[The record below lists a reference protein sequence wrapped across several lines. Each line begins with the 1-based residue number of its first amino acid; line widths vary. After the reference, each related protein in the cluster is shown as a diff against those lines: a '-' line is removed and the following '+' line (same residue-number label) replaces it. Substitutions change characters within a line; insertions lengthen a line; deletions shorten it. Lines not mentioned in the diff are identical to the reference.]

1 MNVNKFKLYLP
12 VLFSLIL
19 ILGIYIG
26 LNLQGDGKNAPVIL
40 KMPGAASENQSKIN
54 EIINYIKEEYVDSV
68 NVKELEEKTIQYL
81 LQELDPHSYYIPA
94 KDLQSMNE
102 PIEGEFEGIG
112 IEFRII
118 NDTVVVINP
127 IGGGPSE
134 KVGIMPGDRIVSVN
148 DSIIAGTGI
157 TNRDIMQLLRGEKG
171 TEVKVGIKRNGS
183 DEILSF
189 HIVRDKIPINSVEAA
204 YMIDDET
211 GYIKLSRFSRTSHEE
226 FVKAAEQLLEQG
238 MKKLIFDLTGNG
250 GGLLEAAVDIADEF
264 LPDKTLIVYTEGKAR
279 PKRSYYA
286 TSRGILEDIP
296 VAVLIDEGSA
306 SASEIVAG
314 AIQDNDRGIIIG
326 RRSFGKGLVQE
337 PSTWPDGSAIR
348 LTIARYYTPT
358 GRSIQRPYD
367 KGVEKYHE
375 DYYNRLNS
383 GELIT
388 PDSVHFPDSLKYTTP
403 KGKTVYGGGGIMPD
417 IFVPI
422 DTAHRSFYLSD
433 LIYKG
438 IIRQY
443 AFDKIDKNRH
453 QWMQKYPDI
462 QSFKNKYVMTEQEM
476 QEFIKYAENKG
487 VKYNEKE
494 FQQSMPLIKLYIKA
508 FIARNLYGENGYYQ
522 IVNEQNP
529 MVKKALEALNNIN

>member
-1 MNVNKFKLYLP
+1 M
-12 VLFSLIL
+12 
-19 ILGIYIG
+19 
-26 LNLQGDGKNAPVIL
+26 
-40 KMPGAASENQSKIN
+40 
-54 EIINYIKEEYVDSV
+54 INYIKEEYVDSV

-157 TNRDIMQLLRGEKG
+157 TNRDIMNLLRGKKG

-189 HIVRDKIPINSVEAA
+189 NIVRDKIPINSIEAA

-226 FVKAAEQLLEQG
+226 FVNAAEKLLEQG

-279 PKRSYYA
+279 PRRSYYA
-286 TSRGILEDIP
+286 TSKGILEDIP

-375 DYYNRLNS
+375 DYYNRLNN

-388 PDSVHFPDSLKYTTP
+388 PDSIHFPDSLKYTTP

-422 DTAHRSFYLSD
+422 DTAHRTFYLSD

-438 IIRQY
+438 VIRQY
-443 AFDKIDKNRH
+443 AFDKIDKNRRE
-453 QWMQKYPDI
+453 WISKYPNI
-462 QSFKNKYVMTEQEM
+462 QVFKNNYLISDKELK
-476 QEFIKYAENKG
+476 EFIKYAENKG
-487 VKYNEKE
+487 VK
-494 FQQSMPLIKLYIKA
+494 
-508 FIARNLYGENGYYQ
+508 
-522 IVNEQNP
+522 
-529 MVKKALEALNNIN
+529 